1 MINVNQITAQLA
13 KMPDPALQKYAAMNK
28 NDPYIVALAV
38 AESNRRKQL
47 RQAAQGAQGMQEA
60 PKVVDQALQGMAAP
74 MPEDVGI
81 ARLPA
86 GDMNF
91 ADGGIV
97 AFADGGDVERYAD
110 LGFTGF
116 SYGDWAA
123 ADRKRR
129 QQLLEEERARN
140 MAEAAAGKTYDPAQY
155 GVTTPAPV
163 FQDPRLLGAAPSVLP
178 PSTTPAA
185 AAAVPGGAAPPVAP
199 PVAPAAPAAQRAPG
213 VAAPS
218 FAGLDV
224 AKMMDAATRKARD
237 EKNPF
242 AEDVESLGKERETAA
257 RENLKGLEAIQ
268 EKFADIY
275 KGRRER
281 LDKREGETGKMKDQ
295 ALGLALLQAGATM
308 MSTRGNLGTALGKGA
323 AVGAEQFSK
332 GMEKVQAAREKLM
345 DARDRLDDLE
355 AQRGELSARER
366 LKAEGDVRNAGIAA
380 RENMIRANM
389 DWYNVSY
396 DRATKMVDSQIKVGI
411 AQLEQ
416 QGATAR
422 TNAQVAA
429 ANRTPADIQMVERIM
444 AERKVP
450 FTEALAI
457 AQGIKREPVS
467 RSEALKNWTTN
478 QMQIMAQNPG
488 IKTFEDYYSQIS
500 GAGGAGGTDGFRVVG
515 SRPAP

>member
-13 KMPDPALQKYAAMNK
+13 KMPDASLQKYAAMNK

-38 AESNRRKQL
+38 AESNRRKEL
-47 RQAAQGAQGMQEA
+47 RQAAQGAQGMQPQ
-60 PKVVDQALQGMAAP
+60 PKVVDTAVQGMAAP
-74 MPEDVGI
+74 MPEEMGI

-97 AFADGGDVERYAD
+97 AFADGGDVEHYQYGGTTQEARNPYAFLNPGD
-110 LGFTGF
+110 FFGGISRIF
-116 SYGDWAA
+116 SEGIDPVEAE
-123 ADRKRR
+123 KRR
-129 QQLLEEERARN
+129 QAELRKMQAPAEETVGTPEF
-140 MAEAAAGKTYDPAQY
+140 AAAQQALRAK
-155 GVTTPAPV
+155 
-163 FQDPRLLGAAPSVLP
+163 AATEGRVLP
-178 PSTTPAA
+178 GDQTPPPPPPPAPAA
-185 AAAVPGGAAPPVAP
+185 AP
-199 PVAPAAPAAQRAPG
+199 RAPG

-224 AKMMDAATRKARD
+224 AKMLEDATRKARD

-242 AEDVESLGKERETAA
+242 AEDVKKLGEERETAA

-308 MSTRGNLGTALGKGA
+308 MSTRGNLGTAIGKGA

-332 GMEKVQAAREKLM
+332 GMEKVQAAREKLA

-355 AQRGELSARER
+355 AQRGEMSARER
-366 LKAEGDVRNAGIAA
+366 LKGESDVRNAGIAA
-380 RENMIRANM
+380 RESMIRANM

-396 DRATKMVDSQIKVGI
+396 DRATKMVDNQIKVGI

-444 AERKVP
+444 AERKIP
-450 FTEALAI
+450 FTEALALY
-457 AQGIKREPVS
+457 QGTKQEPRTNES
-467 RSEALKNWTTN
+467 LLKAWAANPAL
-478 QMQIMAQNPG
+478 QLQYPNPQ
-488 IKTFEDYYSQIS
+488 DYIRMLQGSP
-500 GAGGAGGTDGFRVVG
+500 GAGGAGQLNPSDRALIEKY
-515 SRPAP
+515 SR